1 MIVRKTFFYP
11 LLIIVSLG
19 YNSNI
24 YAQVTEQDV
33 LSAVNKGV
41 VATKKF
47 LSTTPTYQLYEKN
60 KTILHYAVELD
71 KYDVVEF
78 LTQHKVNLARKGGMF
93 FQTPLQD
100 AIYYRHFRIA
110 KLLINR
116 GSPLNIKNVNG
127 ETALHIA
134 AKNGYLDIVKALLAK
149 GASINMVD
157 EDGNLPYELIPELMF
172 ENDKELLS
180 ILKPENNDNDN
191 INPNL
196 PTSQII
202 SIDVPMVNKTRTIT
216 IDRKNKTI
224 DDQIIDNKS
233 HLQNNNLGITIN

>member
-11 LLIIVSLG
+11 LIVFVYLG
-19 YNSNI
+19 LSTNV

-33 LSAVNKGV
+33 LRAVNKGV
-41 VATKKF
+41 KATKKF
-47 LSTTPTYQLYEKN
+47 LATTPTYQLYEKN
-60 KTILHYAVELD
+60 KTILHYAVELN

-78 LTQHKVNLARKGGMF
+78 LTRNRVNLARKGGMF
-93 FQTPLQD
+93 FQTPLED

-116 GSPLNIKNVNG
+116 GSPLDSKNING

-134 AKNGYLDIVKALLAK
+134 AKNGYMDIVKALLAK
-149 GASINMVD
+149 GASTNIPD
-157 EDGNLPYELIPELMF
+157 EDGNLPYELVPKLMF

-180 ILKPENNDNDN
+180 ILKPKENENGNSD
-191 INPNL
+191 IS
-196 PTSQII
+196 TSQII
-202 SIDVPMVNKTRTIT
+202 KIDVPMINKTRTIK

-233 HLQNNNLGITIN
+233 HLKNNDLGITIN

>member
-1 MIVRKTFFYP
+1 MTVRKTFFYP
-11 LLIIVSLG
+11 LIILICLG
-19 YNSNI
+19 YTTNV

-47 LSTTPTYQLYEKN
+47 LATTPTYQLYEKN

-78 LTQHKVNLARKGGMF
+78 LTQHRVNLARKGGMF

-116 GSPLNIKNVNG
+116 GSPLDSKNVNG

-134 AKNGYLDIVKALLAK
+134 AKNGYSDIVKALLAK
-149 GASINMVD
+149 GASINIVD
-157 EDGNLPYELIPELMF
+157 GDGNLPYELIPALMF

-180 ILKPENNDNDN
+180 ILKPENNDDENSDFS
-191 INPNL
+191 
-196 PTSQII
+196 TSQII
-202 SIDVPMVNKTRTIT
+202 NIDVPMINKTRTIT
-216 IDRKNKTI
+216 IDGRNKTI

-233 HLQNNNLGITIN
+233 HLKNNNLGITID

>member
-1 MIVRKTFFYP
+1 MMTVRKKIFYP
-11 LLIIVSLG
+11 LIILIYLG
-19 YNSNI
+19 YTTNV

-33 LSAVNKGV
+33 LTAVNKGV

-47 LSTTPTYQLYEKN
+47 LATTPTYQLYEKN

-78 LTQHKVNLARKGGMF
+78 LTQHRVNLARKGGMF

-116 GSPLNIKNVNG
+116 GSPLDSKNVNG

-134 AKNGYLDIVKALLAK
+134 AKHGYVDIVKALLAK
-149 GASINMVD
+149 GASINIVD
-157 EDGNLPYELIPELMF
+157 GDGNLPYELIPALMF

-180 ILKPENNDNDN
+180 ILKPENNDNEN
-191 INPNL
+191 SNFSS
-196 PTSQII
+196 SQII
-202 SIDVPMVNKTRTIT
+202 SIDVPMINKTRTIT
-216 IDRKNKTI
+216 IDGKNKTI
-224 DDQIIDNKS
+224 DDQTIDNKS
-233 HLQNNNLGITIN
+233 HLKNNNLGITID

>member
-24 YAQVTEQDV
+24 YAKVTEQDV
-33 LSAVNKGV
+33 LTAVNKGV

-78 LTQHKVNLARKGGMF
+78 LTRHRVNLARKGGMF

-116 GSPLNIKNVNG
+116 GSPLDTKNVNG

-134 AKNGYLDIVKALLAK
+134 AKNGYVDIVKALLAK
-149 GASINMVD
+149 GASINIVD

-180 ILKPENNDNDN
+180 ILKPENNDNGN
-191 INPNL
+191 INSNI

-202 SIDVPMVNKTRTIT
+202 TIDVPMVNKTRTIT
-216 IDRKNKTI
+216 IDGKNKTI

>member
-1 MIVRKTFFYP
+1 MTVRKTFFYP
-11 LLIIVSLG
+11 LIILICLG
-19 YNSNI
+19 YTTNV

-47 LSTTPTYQLYEKN
+47 LATTPTYQLYEKN

-78 LTQHKVNLARKGGMF
+78 LTQHRVNLARKGGMF

-116 GSPLNIKNVNG
+116 GSPLDSKNVNG

-134 AKNGYLDIVKALLAK
+134 AKNGYSDIVKALLAK
-149 GASINMVD
+149 GASINIVD
-157 EDGNLPYELIPELMF
+157 GDGNLPYELIPALMF

-180 ILKPENNDNDN
+180 ILKPENNDNENSDFS
-191 INPNL
+191 
-196 PTSQII
+196 TSQII
-202 SIDVPMVNKTRTIT
+202 NIDVPMINKTRTIT
-216 IDRKNKTI
+216 IDGRNKTI

-233 HLQNNNLGITIN
+233 HLKNNNLGITID

>member
-11 LLIIVSLG
+11 LVILIGLVG
-19 YNSNI
+19 YNSNLH
-24 YAQVTEQDV
+24 AQVTEKDV
-33 LSAVNKGV
+33 LTAVNKGV

-47 LSTTPTYQLYEKN
+47 LATTPTYQLYEKN

-78 LTQHKVNLARKGGMF
+78 LTQHRVNLARKGGMF

-116 GSPLNIKNVNG
+116 GSPLDSKNVNG

-134 AKNGYLDIVKALLAK
+134 AKHGYLDIVKALLAK
-149 GASINMVD
+149 GASINIVD
-157 EDGNLPYELIPELMF
+157 GDGNLPYELIPKLMF

-180 ILKPENNDNDN
+180 ILKPEKSDND
-191 INPNL
+191 
-196 PTSQII
+196 TSEISTSHVI
-202 SIDVPMVNKTRTIT
+202 SIDIPMINKRRTIT
-216 IDRKNKTI
+216 MDGKNKTI
-224 DDQIIDNKS
+224 DDQTIDDKS
-233 HLQNNNLGITIN
+233 HLKNNNFGITID

>member
-1 MIVRKTFFYP
+1 MVVRKTFFYP
-11 LLIIVSLG
+11 LIVVICLG
-19 YNSNI
+19 YSTSLQ
-24 YAQVTEQDV
+24 AQVTEKDV
-33 LSAVNKGV
+33 LNAVNKGV

-78 LTQHKVNLARKGGMF
+78 LTKHRVNLARKGGMF

-116 GSPLNIKNVNG
+116 GSPLDSKNING

-134 AKNGYLDIVKALLAK
+134 AKNGYIDIVKALLAK
-149 GASINMVD
+149 GASINIVD
-157 EDGNLPYELIPELMF
+157 GDGNLPYELIPELMF
-172 ENDKELLS
+172 EDDKELLS
-180 ILKPENNDNDN
+180 ILKPENTAEDSNSNFS
-191 INPNL
+191 
-196 PTSQII
+196 TSQVIT
-202 SIDVPMVNKTRTIT
+202 IDIPMINKTRTIT
-216 IDRKNKTI
+216 MDGKNKTI
-224 DDQIIDNKS
+224 DDQIVDNKS
-233 HLQNNNLGITIN
+233 HLKNNSLGITID

>member
-1 MIVRKTFFYP
+1 MVVRKNFFYP
-11 LLIIVSLG
+11 LIIVVCLG
-19 YNSNI
+19 YSTNLQ
-24 YAQVTEQDV
+24 AQVTEKDV
-33 LSAVNKGV
+33 LNAVNKGV

-78 LTQHKVNLARKGGMF
+78 LTRHRVNLARKGGMF

-116 GSPLNIKNVNG
+116 GSPLDSKNVNG

-134 AKNGYLDIVKALLAK
+134 AKHGYIDIVKALLAK
-149 GASINMVD
+149 GASINIVD
-157 EDGNLPYELIPELMF
+157 GDGNLPYELIPKLMF
-172 ENDKELLS
+172 EDDKELLS
-180 ILKPENNDNDN
+180 ILKPENNNN
-191 INPNL
+191 ETSSVS
-196 PTSQII
+196 TSQVIT
-202 SIDVPMVNKTRTIT
+202 IDIPMINKTRTIT
-216 IDRKNKTI
+216 MDGKNKTI
-224 DDQIIDNKS
+224 DDQTIDNKS
-233 HLQNNNLGITIN
+233 HLKNNDFGITID